1 MCTLMSLHVVHT
13 GATALKAGHGGFA
26 DRGRLFVKG
35 EFGMLVLLAAFFSK
49 LNPRA

>member
-1 MCTLMSLHVVHT
+1 MSLHVVRT
-13 GATALKAGHGGFA
+13 GATALKAGHVRFA

-35 EFGMLVLLAAFFSK
+35 QLDMLVLLAALLLK